1 MKFRNKKKFPYSI
14 QAYSGPFRA
23 LDISNKSQFSA
34 FFDGFNDCLFTL
46 AEKTGTELA
55 EHAPG
60 NNHIRYSA
68 DTKSSQ

>member
-23 LDISNKSQFSA
+23 LDISNKSQFPA
-34 FFDGFNDCLFTL
+34 FFDGLFTL
-46 AEKTGTELA
+46 AEKTGIELA